1 MLAASQLCQL
11 FVLVASSC
19 WARRA
24 AANPPQLF
32 PFPPPSEKIDELSKP
47 TGGNVPPTKE
57 GLIGA
62 PAVNNSTGAALRQY
76 ATFQCGDDPSLGAA
90 DLQADNALLQGYG
103 MLGCGTDFPLYEI
116 YAGGLFSQF
125 YGALSDGRY
134 KTRVSK
140 ETAQGGMAA
149 MEAIKKIDFYSFQ
162 WKNDDGR
169 TQDETHRGRRIPYAG
184 QRQFGVL
191 AEEVRSVWPEAV
203 FESSV
208 DRGHDNK
215 ALYVNL
221 PTVLYKTIHATQH
234 VAERIEAQESQ
245 AADVQ
250 AAISEMRQELAEL
263 TRDVRDMKALATAV
277 LIDRYESN
285 GRTDGSEPRLFD
297 ELQEYMARLARN
309 D

>member
-1 MLAASQLCQL
+1 
-11 FVLVASSC
+11 
-19 WARRA
+19 
-24 AANPPQLF
+24 
-32 PFPPPSEKIDELSKP
+32 
-47 TGGNVPPTKE
+47 VPPTKE